1 MYQCFSH
8 IERNWPYYFGFGLP
22 LPFLTAM
29 QSSYIIS
36 GCLFTF
42 PFPLFIISS
51 SEANTPGKA
60 HLYQLRLFSLMFF
73 SSFFSF
79 YFLNLIFIVFFYYHL
94 VTIYPKPLAI
104 PTLLSMSW
112 VLFHFT
118 SIPPPPNHSPTSY
131 HLLSIYESI
140 PIFIVS
146 SVYSLDSIYEWNH
159 MVFVFLWLAYF
170 T

>member
-1 MYQCFSH
+1 MFLTHREELALLLRIWFALAFPHSNAVLIHYQ
-8 IERNWPYYFGFGLP
+8 WLP
-22 LPFLTAM
+22 L
-29 QSSYIIS
+29 
-36 GCLFTF
+36 
-42 PFPLFIISS
+42 
-51 SEANTPGKA
+51 
-60 HLYQLRLFSLMFF
+60 HFSLSFIHYQFQWSKHPWKSSPLSVASFLLDVFF
-73 SSFFSF
+73 FFL
-79 YFLNLIFIVFFYYHL
+79 FLLFFKFNLYCIFYYHL